1 MKIIN
6 IITWLLLL
14 HFGALQTQDNQ
25 EISIKSD
32 QVIQP
37 AFDSKVFRG
46 AEILKWRDKN
56 IKTPFAG
63 IVKTKDGIY
72 IPEKTLMI
80 DVKPPGDEFRPFSLG
95 IGKVLKESEKDK
107 LPKEIL
113 DAIYNHYARE
123 EAENK
128 QNSTEAFVV
137 IAFAEAYK
145 ISVVYNKSISGTM
158 FLALVK
164 VAPNEFQKLAEFENI
179 KPNNHYINI
188 PLLSAHFVLFY
199 RDRSG
204 KYQVLKVGAGG

>member
-6 IITWLLLL
+6 IIAWLSLL
-14 HFGALQTQDNQ
+14 HFGALHTQGNQQT
-25 EISIKSD
+25 SIKGH
-32 QVIQP
+32 QVMQP
-37 AFDSKVFRG
+37 AFDSEVFRG
-46 AEILKWRDKN
+46 AEILKWRNKN
-56 IKTPFAG
+56 IKFPFAG
-63 IVKTKDGIY
+63 IIKIKDVIF

-80 DVKPPGDEFRPFSLG
+80 DVKPPGDGFRPFSLG

-113 DAIYNHYARE
+113 DAIYKHYARKD
-123 EAENK
+123 AENK

-164 VAPNEFQKLAEFENI
+164 VAPNEFHKLAEFENI
-179 KPNNHYINI
+179 KPNSQYINI
-188 PLLSAHFVLFY
+188 PLLSGPFVLFY
-199 RDRSG
+199 RDMSG